1 MTEAELIAA
10 IVVLDAAAATEGLT
24 NAELETL
31 LDVLESAADAAAE
44 AAAADAAAADAA
56 AADARPDYYVAPGRS
71 ITSKRGI
78 LSGDVEAEITADDLA
93 GGTDALDAFVKS
105 GHVLRG

>member
-44 AAAADAAAADAA
+44 AAAADAA